1 MHLKTFLVLFLFVSG
16 VSALFAQQDQ
26 VPGEI
31 SWGPDMTEPSRSS
44 ITKVVDVAPDAY
56 YVLRQRSESA
66 IARAE
71 VFIEQYDNQQ
81 RLKRSVELPLK
92 YKRKWR
98 AFEDLVKIGGSF
110 YFFTSFNNE
119 AQRKNYLF
127 YQKLNRRLQPER
139 NLTKITDIPA
149 ANRARAG
156 AFNLILSQDS
166 SKVLLYSQLDNKR
179 KEPEHFAIR
188 VFDNQMQEL
197 WAKNIRLPYNEQQF
211 SVEDYRVDENGNVYL
226 LCIQYMDGS
235 SQAVR
240 RGTANYQY
248 VILAYTNNGEDKQE
262 YRIAVRDKFITDMTF
277 RIGNQRELICAGFF
291 SDKGTT
297 SIKGTCF
304 FRVDP
309 ETEEAFNISLQE
321 FDFEFRTA
329 FMRNGQQRRAERAE
343 QSGNTDQ
350 QAELNRFA
358 LNDLI
363 LRSDGGAVI
372 VAEQYFVYQR
382 TYRMWDGTLQ
392 FDEFYNYNDIIVV
405 NIRPDGSMEWAVR
418 IPKRQETVND
428 GGYYSSYAM
437 AVVRDRLYFM
447 FNDNSRNYTSK
458 NDNQLYNFNG
468 RNSIITLAEIKKGG
482 ALEMYPL
489 FNNRDAGI
497 ITRPKICKQTGSRKM
512 IVYGERGRSY
522 RLGLLEFLQ

>member
-1 MHLKTFLVLFLFVSG
+1 MPFKTLLSLLLLLAFNADLP
-16 VSALFAQQDQ
+16 AQQDR

-44 ITKVVDVAPDAY
+44 ITKVVEVAPEAY
-56 YVLRQRSESA
+56 YVLRERRPSA
-66 IARAE
+66 IARGE

-98 AFEDLVKIGGSF
+98 EFEDLVKIGGEF

-119 AQRKNYLF
+119 AQKINYLF
-127 YQKLNRRLQPER
+127 YQKLNSRLQPER
-139 NLTKITDIPA
+139 SLKKIAEIPA
-149 ANRARAG
+149 ANRARTG
-156 AFNLILSQDS
+156 AFNLLLSQDS
-166 SKVLLYSQLDNKR
+166 SKVLLYSQLDSKR
-179 KEPEHFAIR
+179 KEPERFAIR

-197 WAKNIRLPYNEQQF
+197 WSKNIRLPYSEQQF
-211 SVEDYRVDENGNVYL
+211 AVEDYRIDENGNVYL
-226 LCIQYMDGS
+226 LCIQFLDGS
-235 SQAVR
+235 AQAVR
-240 RGTANYQY
+240 RGLANYQY
-248 VILAYTNNGEDKQE
+248 VILAYTNNGENKQE
-262 YRIAVRDKFITDMTF
+262 YRIAVKDKFITDMTF
-277 RIGNQRELICAGFF
+277 RIGNEGDLICAGFF
-291 SDKGTT
+291 SDRGTT

-321 FDFEFRTA
+321 FDFDFRTA
-329 FMRNGQQRRAERAE
+329 FMRAGQQRRAERAE
-343 QSGNTDQ
+343 ESGNANQ
-350 QAELNRFA
+350 QAELDRFA

-405 NIRPDGSMEWAVR
+405 NIRPDGSMEWSVR

-437 AVVRDRLYFM
+437 AVVRDRLYFI
-447 FNDNSRNYTSK
+447 FNDNSRNYTSD
-458 NDNQLYNFNG
+458 NDNFLYNFNG
-468 RNSIITLAEIKKGG
+468 RNSIITLAEIRKGG
-482 ALEMYPL
+482 ELEMYPL
-489 FNNRDAGI
+489 FNNRDAGV

-522 RLGLLEFLQ
+522 RLGELQFQ

>member
-1 MHLKTFLVLFLFVSG
+1 
-16 VSALFAQQDQ
+16 
-26 VPGEI
+26 
-31 SWGPDMTEPSRSS
+31 
-44 ITKVVDVAPDAY
+44 
-56 YVLRQRSESA
+56 
-66 IARAE
+66 
-71 VFIEQYDNQQ
+71 
-81 RLKRSVELPLK
+81 
-92 YKRKWR
+92 
-98 AFEDLVKIGGSF
+98 
-110 YFFTSFNNE
+110 
-119 AQRKNYLF
+119 
-127 YQKLNRRLQPER
+127 
-139 NLTKITDIPA
+139 
-149 ANRARAG
+149 
-156 AFNLILSQDS
+156 
-166 SKVLLYSQLDNKR
+166 
-179 KEPEHFAIR
+179 
-188 VFDNQMQEL
+188 
-197 WAKNIRLPYNEQQF
+197 
-211 SVEDYRVDENGNVYL
+211 
-226 LCIQYMDGS
+226 MDGS
-235 SQAVR
+235 SQVVR

-277 RIGNQRELICAGFF
+277 RIGNQKELICAGFF

-309 ETEEAFNISLQE
+309 ETEEVFNISLQE

-329 FMRNGQQRRAERAE
+329 FMRTGQQRRAERAE

-350 QAELNRFA
+350 QAELNRFS

-382 TYRMWDGTLQ
+382 TERMWDGTLR

-418 IPKRQETVND
+418 IPKRQETMND

-437 AVVRDRLYFM
+437 AVVRDRLYFI

-458 NDNQLYNFNG
+458 KDNQLYNFNG
-468 RNSIITLAEIKKGG
+468 RNSIITLAEIRKGG

-489 FNNRDAGI
+489 FNNREAGI

-522 RLGLLEFLQ
+522 RLGLLQFP